1 MAKDPRETG
10 KTRKPRKTAGRKS
23 DPEQTIITATM
34 ELAAERDW
42 RDITLHDIAEAAHM
56 PLSELRA
63 HIACKGDVL
72 RALARRTDEALL
84 ASVNKE
90 PLEGEPTDRLFELI
104 MRRLELM
111 APYKAAIARLMEE
124 PAPAACECPPL
135 IEQYFL
141 AQRWMLAA
149 AGLEKPG
156 MEGLARTVGLGAVY
170 ARALRTWVRDDDP
183 GLSTTMARLDQD
195 LKRGARLLARLQT
208 PASAARSACRLTRAI
223 LRAGIRAASGTRP
236 DAPKETTTAA

>member
-1 MAKDPRETG
+1 MAKETK
-10 KTRKPRKTAGRKS
+10 KTRKPRKTATRKS

-42 RDITLHDIAEAAHM
+42 RGITLRDIAEAAHM

-84 ASVNKE
+84 DSVNKE

-156 MEGLARTVGLGAVY
+156 MEGLARTFGLGTVY
-170 ARALRTWVRDDDP
+170 ARALRAWVKDDDP
-183 GLSTTMARLDQD
+183 GLSTTMARLDKD
-195 LKRGARLLARLQT
+195 LKRGAHLLARLQA
-208 PASAARSACRLTRAI
+208 PASAARSACRLARSI
-223 LRAGIRAASGTRP
+223 LRTAASAARSSRKP
-236 DAPKETTTAA
+236 APEDATAAS